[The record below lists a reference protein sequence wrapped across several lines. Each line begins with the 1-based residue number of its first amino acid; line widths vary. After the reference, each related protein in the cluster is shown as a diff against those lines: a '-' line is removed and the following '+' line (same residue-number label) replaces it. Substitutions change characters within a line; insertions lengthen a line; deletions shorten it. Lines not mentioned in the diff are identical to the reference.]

1 MQPPTAR
8 AGCPALGFHRLD
20 LAGTASS
27 ISCNLPKDDHPAL
40 FSSIFCLGGG
50 CGGDNWAAR
59 EGGVLGASC
68 TWHLSVVLLAPCASL
83 VVLLQVVQVVV
94 CRLTPLQRQLY
105 EHFLLSNATR
115 RLLAGSKATG
125 VLSAITC
132 LKK

>member
-1 MQPPTAR
+1 
-8 AGCPALGFHRLD
+8 
-20 LAGTASS
+20 
-27 ISCNLPKDDHPAL
+27 
-40 FSSIFCLGGG
+40 
-50 CGGDNWAAR
+50 
-59 EGGVLGASC
+59 
-68 TWHLSVVLLAPCASL
+68 VVLLAPCASL